1 MRAMVAAGL
10 WLAATGAALAGSD
23 TYVFSAKYV
32 EPTTRYAHGVLGD
45 AVEWG
50 ALSLTIDG
58 CPQSAQ
64 ACPRTVTY
72 RLPEDR
78 VFEDI
83 APRLVDVDG
92 DGFDEVVVIETQVNR
107 GASLAVYGAQG
118 KLAATP
124 HIGTSNRW
132 LAPVGAADLD
142 GDGRVELAY
151 VDRPHLAK
159 VLRVWRWQG
168 GKLRHVADLPGVT
181 NHRIGEDYI
190 SGGIRTCGGAA
201 EMIVADASWQRLVA
215 VTLNGNKLSGTDIG
229 PHKGRGSFR
238 KALGC

>member
-10 WLAATGAALAGSD
+10 WLAATGAALVGSD

-83 APRLVDVDG
+83 APRLVDVDC

-118 KLAATP
+118 KLAAQWAHLP
-124 HIGTSNRW
+124 IGNPIRFPGNDCKTYDALENRDMPTALERCIRKMFRILGRLFGATAAN
-132 LAPVGAADLD
+132 LAPS
-142 GDGRVELAY
+142 
-151 VDRPHLAK
+151 RP
-159 VLRVWRWQG
+159 RQ
-168 GKLRHVADLPGVT
+168 T
-181 NHRIGEDYI
+181 
-190 SGGIRTCGGAA
+190 S
-201 EMIVADASWQRLVA
+201 
-215 VTLNGNKLSGTDIG
+215 
-229 PHKGRGSFR
+229 
-238 KALGC
+238 